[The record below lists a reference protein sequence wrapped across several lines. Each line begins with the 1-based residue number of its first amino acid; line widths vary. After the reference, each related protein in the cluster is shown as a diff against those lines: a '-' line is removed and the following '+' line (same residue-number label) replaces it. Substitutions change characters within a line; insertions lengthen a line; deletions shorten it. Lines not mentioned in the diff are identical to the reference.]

1 MLKKFLI
8 SLSLVMGLSLFLQLP
23 LAELSTTT
31 HAASYGWKQV
41 NGNWYY
47 YTSSGVKVTGWK
59 SIGGKW
65 YYFNSYGVMKTGWVK
80 EGSKW
85 YFLDSNGAMKTGW
98 LQSGSK
104 WYYLNTD
111 GAMATGWKKVS
122 NTWYYLESSG
132 AMRTGWLQSGSNW
145 YYLKPNG
152 AMQTSWAKVSGKW
165 YFFDTNGT
173 MKTGWVQSGS
183 DWYYMN
189 TNGTM
194 KTGWV
199 SSGGKWYY
207 LDEVDGFMWTG
218 WIDDNGK
225 LYYLYDNGVMA
236 ASTTIN
242 GITLGADG
250 AAIEETGFFNT
261 DLKST
266 IGQII
271 KYYNDSIKKDFK
283 VEYEDTNDIAYF
295 FRNTEPLAYAEAGV
309 VMGDVFFPEFL
320 VDLAYALGIPVN
332 EEEMEAL
339 LIEASDHGQAHNEL
353 VSVYNDGITLEFYW
367 DIENY

>member
-1 MLKKFLI
+1 MKKFLI
-8 SLSLVMGLSLFLQLP
+8 SMSLVLGMGLFTQLP

-80 EGSKW
+80 DGSKW

-132 AMRTGWLQSGSNW
+132 AMRTGWLQSGSKW

-165 YFFDTNGT
+165 YFFD
-173 MKTGWVQSGS
+173 
-183 DWYYMN
+183 

-236 ASTTIN
+236 ASTTID

-261 DLKST
+261 NLKST

-320 VDLAYALGIPVN
+320 IDLAYALGIPVN